1 MASGSGMQGEPELE
15 YAAMKDFLSF
25 YVEQYF
31 SLERMP
37 PDTHPIACLEALE
50 KTSMKKALIGLRMA
64 IRDCVEMSGHF
75 DQAEVEKLDAQLKR
89 RGIVTLSDLRKRHA
103 R

>member
-1 MASGSGMQGEPELE
+1 
-15 YAAMKDFLSF
+15 
-25 YVEQYF
+25 
-31 SLERMP
+31 
-37 PDTHPIACLEALE
+37 
-50 KTSMKKALIGLRMA
+50 LRMA